1 MRRVARR
8 AGYSVGSVSGI
19 LEPGVLL
26 LACMTTQTPLCHHLR
41 SRFLEI
47 EDFCLVTA
55 PVDMLRAG
63 TVAGFTA
70 MCLHAALIFQ
80 EIVPVTSLLNT
91 LEDVFV
97 AGFAG
102 VSAHVFRRRRAL
114 SRLVG
119 LVFRRCLRTAERHD
133 YECGNGCCHCKPP
146 RCSREFHSLAPQ

>member
-26 LACMTTQTPLCHHLR
+26 LACMTTQTALCYRLW
-41 SRFLEI
+41 SSFFEI
-47 EDFCLVTA
+47 EDLCLVTA
-55 PVDMLRAG
+55 SVDVLRAG

-91 LEDVFV
+91 IEDVFV
-97 AGFAG
+97 TGFAG
-102 VSAHVFRRRRAL
+102 VGAYVFRGRRHL
-114 SRLVG
+114 SWLSG
-119 LVFRRCLRTAERHD
+119 LSFRRCLCTGEHHD
-133 YECGNGCCHCKPP
+133 HECGNC
-146 RCSREFHSLAPQ
+146 